1 LMGFDPKRVLHIS
14 EGSRFLGNAEP
25 AYIDQLGDTVRPP
38 IIPFRVV
45 PEFENLYAI

>member
-1 LMGFDPKRVLHIS
+1 MGFDPLRIIHIS
-14 EGSRFLGNAEP
+14 EGSRFLGNAIP
-25 AYIDQLGDTVRPP
+25 AHIDQLGDTVRPP